1 VNEEN
6 PKQQKQT
13 VAEPDKPGAVRPV
26 SERKARTNRENAKKS
41 TGPKTARGKRHSSFN
56 AIKHGLLAKKV
67 LFAPDGKL
75 ANEDLQRLTENLRD
89 AYGCGDVASELL
101 AELAAVDYWRLAKGL
116 EYELKYLTKEG
127 GEFHPQGGMPT
138 LVRYMTANRHNFDKT
153 LQLLMQRKAQPTP
166 DSEATAGE
174 CSSPE
179 LTSAVATGEE
189 LSSPASKVK
198 APRPVKQALTKTIE
212 RKAA

>member
-174 CSSPE
+174 FSSPE

-189 LSSPASKVK
+189 LSSPASKVE
-198 APRPVKQALTKTIE
+198 APRPIKQALTKTKE
-212 RKAA
+212 GKAA